1 MGHAGDGLVRR
12 PPARISACSHM
23 PRALD
28 LCCARRARAVCPAH
42 LHACLLSQDAGLRA
56 HPSPSPLN
64 HLKLLQ
70 GGRLLAARPTSW
82 SSSLHDIKMDINSD
96 EDELYLHNLFD
107 EVRRSHEP
115 GLCHPSMVPR
125 SLRLASFAAIS
136 TPCRLFTRACL
147 TLLMLC

>member
-1 MGHAGDGLVRR
+1 MGHAGDGLVRH

-107 EVRRSHEP
+107 EVRSSHGP
-115 GLCHPSMVPR
+115 GNSVPFVVL
-125 SLRLASFAAIS
+125 SCPRLPSFAAFS
-136 TPCRLFTRACL
+136 TPCSRTQPTRL